1 MGKVMKKVTNKYI
14 LKARRKRILKKIFIV
29 LILLIIIGAVVIN
42 KTDLFIIKKIALEGD
57 KLITGD
63 YIKEK
68 AENLKGL
75 NIFYIDKE
83 SIIKDFKRNPYVE
96 ELTIKRVYPDELKVN
111 VKEAKGLY
119 YINKGENIYAIVS
132 SNMVFLEEV
141 DSIEDKKLIELRGLD
156 IENLNLGDKVSNEKK
171 IEKIAEDFYD
181 MEQVIEENGEEFSIT
196 AIDVSN
202 TSDLKAY
209 IGNIEISLGTYENV
223 FKKMSDAVQ
232 IYKNFHVTEKIN
244 VGFDGSPDFK

>member
-1 MGKVMKKVTNKYI
+1 MKKITNKYI
-14 LKARRKRILKKIFIV
+14 LKARRKRTLKKLFIV
-29 LILLIIIGAVVIN
+29 LILFIIIGAVVIN
-42 KTDLFIIKKIALEGD
+42 KTDVFIIKKISLEGD

-75 NIFYIDKE
+75 NIFYIDKQ

-96 ELTIKRVYPDELKVN
+96 ELTIKRVYPDELKIG

-119 YINKGENIYAIVS
+119 YINKGENSYAIVS

-141 DSIEDKKLIELRGLD
+141 DSIEDKKLIELRGID
-156 IENLNLGDKVSNEKK
+156 IENLNIGDKVSTKEK

-209 IGNIEISLGTYENV
+209 IGNIEIYLGTYENV

-232 IYKNFHVTEKIN
+232 IYKNFDVTERIN
-244 VGFDGSPDFK
+244 VSFDGSPDFK

>member
-1 MGKVMKKVTNKYI
+1 MKKVTNKYI
-14 LKARRKRILKKIFIV
+14 LKARRKRILKKLFIV
-29 LILLIIIGAVVIN
+29 LIFLIIIGAVVIN
-42 KTDLFIIKKIALEGD
+42 KTDVFMIKKVMLEGD
-57 KLITGD
+57 NLITGD
-63 YIKEK
+63 YVKEK
-68 AENLKGL
+68 SKTLNGL
-75 NIFYIDKE
+75 NIFYIDKQ

-96 ELTIKRVYPDELKVN
+96 ELTIKRVYPDKLKIN

-119 YINKGENIYAIVS
+119 YINKGENNYAIVS
-132 SNMVFLEEV
+132 SNMIFLEEV

-196 AIDVSN
+196 AVDVSN
-202 TSDLKAY
+202 ISDLKAY

-223 FKKMSDAVQ
+223 FKKMSDAIQ
-232 IYKNFHVTEKIN
+232 IYKKFDVTERIN